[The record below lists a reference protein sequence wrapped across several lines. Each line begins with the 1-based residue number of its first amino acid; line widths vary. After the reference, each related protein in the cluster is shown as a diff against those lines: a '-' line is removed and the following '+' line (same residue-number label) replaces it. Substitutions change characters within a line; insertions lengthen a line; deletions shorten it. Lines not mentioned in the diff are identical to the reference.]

1 MLNEISIWGQVTS
14 WLEIAAM
21 LTGIVGV
28 WLTARQN
35 ILCFPIGIINVVL
48 YAWLFF
54 SPGIQLYADA
64 LLQCF
69 YVFLLIFG
77 WMQWSKLS
85 NEIIVPQKIELKS
98 TVRLILFGT
107 LATLFSGYFFDN
119 FTNASYPWLD
129 SFLTCMSLAAQWMVA
144 KKFIENWVVWIVAN
158 IIYIPLFLVKQLPL
172 TAILYGIFL
181 ILAIIGYMDWKKKL
195 ILNRS

>member
-21 LTGIVGV
+21 LTGIAGV

-64 LLQCF
+64 LLQCI
-69 YVFLLIFG
+69 YVFLLIYG
-77 WMQWSKLS
+77 WMQW
-85 NEIIVPQKIELKS
+85 
-98 TVRLILFGT
+98 
-107 LATLFSGYFFDN
+107 
-119 FTNASYPWLD
+119 
-129 SFLTCMSLAAQWMVA
+129 
-144 KKFIENWVVWIVAN
+144 
-158 IIYIPLFLVKQLPL
+158 
-172 TAILYGIFL
+172 
-181 ILAIIGYMDWKKKL
+181 
-195 ILNRS
+195 

>member
-21 LTGIVGV
+21 LTGIAGV

-64 LLQCF
+64 LLQCI
-69 YVFLLIFG
+69 YVFLLIYG
-77 WMQWSKLS
+77 WMQWSKQS
-85 NEIIVPQKIELKS
+85 NEIIVPEKMGSKS
-98 TVRLILFGT
+98 AIRIILLGIS
-107 LATLFSGYFFDN
+107 ATFLCGYFFDN
-119 FTNASYPWLD
+119 YTDASYPWLD
-129 SFLTCMSLAAQWMVA
+129 SSLTCMSLAAQWMVA
-144 KKFIENWVVWIVAN
+144 KKFIENWIVWIVAD

-181 ILAIIGYMDWKKKL
+181 ILAIIGYMDWKNKL
-195 ILNRS
+195 TLNRS

>member
-21 LTGIVGV
+21 LTGVAGV

-64 LLQCF
+64 LLQCI
-69 YVFLLIFG
+69 YVFLLIYG
-77 WMQWSKLS
+77 WMQWSKQR
-85 NEIIVPQKIELKS
+85 NETIVPENTDSKS
-98 TVRLILFGT
+98 EVRIILFGIS
-107 LATLFSGYFFDN
+107 ATLLSGYFFDN
-119 FTNASYPWLD
+119 YTDASYPWLD
-129 SFLTCMSLAAQWMVA
+129 SSLTCMSLAAQWMVA
-144 KKFIENWVVWIVAN
+144 KKFIENWIVWIVAD
-158 IIYIPLFLVKQLPL
+158 IIYIPLFLFKHLPL

-181 ILAIIGYMDWKKKL
+181 ILAIIGYMDWKKKI